1 MSQELIARIEAASGP
16 DREIDRDI
24 FSAVFPEL
32 VPSPIVTSGYG
43 WRQDRGGWWLATGE
57 DSRTPPK
64 TIYPLRFSASI
75 DAALT
80 LMPDWHVRQMHFN
93 APSADDRKWSV
104 QLRGGKE
111 GEKWVSAFAATPALA
126 LCAAALKARL
136 A

>member
-1 MSQELIARIEAASGP
+1 MTQDLIARIEAATGP
-16 DREIDRDI
+16 DSEIDRDI

-43 WRQDRGGWWLATGE
+43 WRQDRGRWWLATGE

-80 LMPDWHVRQMHFN
+80 LIDPTWFFHLSRFSPEIDGRGQAHVYPNRGLG
-93 APSADDRKWSV
+93 DDF
-104 QLRGGKE
+104 E
-111 GEKWVSAFAATPALA
+111 AEAATPALA

>member
-1 MSQELIARIEAASGP
+1 MTQELIARIEAATGP

-75 DAALT
+75 DVALT
-80 LMPDWHVRQMHFN
+80 LMP
-93 APSADDRKWSV
+93 
-104 QLRGGKE
+104 E
-111 GEKWVSAFAATPALA
+111 GYFPVIDFVKNRCWIRDAQGFDMPNGCAYGFAATPALA
-126 LCAAALKARL
+126 LCAAALKARISC
-136 A
+136 